1 MRYLIAIKWNVA
13 CMGICREVA
22 LFIKVGDVVCV
33 YASSDACCEDGECY
47 IPSGVFKSVH
57 QCLVF

>member
-1 MRYLIAIKWNVA
+1 MRYLIAIKWNVT

-33 YASSDACCEDGECY
+33 YASSDAC
-47 IPSGVFKSVH
+47 V
-57 QCLVF
+57 